1 MIQIVSPQP
10 AHIEGLL
17 RLSREFSGEY
27 EWASDI
33 PIGQI
38 ATREEARSK
47 LFGAEVVQVL
57 IAETEAGEM
66 IGYIGVYEHLQVV
79 YSSILIA
86 SAYRRV
92 GVGKQLVE
100 SVFEQLSKGLVVEA
114 WVGAFNEASLAVM
127 GRFGFTL
134 DRTLTDSGNK
144 VHIFIRKA

>member
-1 MIQIVSPQP
+1 
-10 AHIEGLL
+10 
-17 RLSREFSGEY
+17 
-27 EWASDI
+27 
-33 PIGQI
+33 
-38 ATREEARSK
+38 
-47 LFGAEVVQVL
+47 
-57 IAETEAGEM
+57 
-66 IGYIGVYEHLQVV
+66 VYEHLKVV

-114 WVGAFNEASLAVM
+114 RVGAFNEASLAAM

-144 VHIFIRKA
+144 VHIFIRKT